1 MDGRK
6 RPDGCTGVQRATP
19 DRHAVTRLVQRT
31 VTAHHGDSIPA
42 ASGFPPLMSDRRRI
56 PFDWSTAAITALMV
70 TAAATVLVRDG
81 SAHFLAIL
89 RSDLGIFVGILPKM
103 LAGCLIGGF
112 VILLLPREVVVR
124 WVGAE
129 SGILGILVASLI
141 GVVLPGG
148 PFTIYPIAGAFL
160 AIGADAGAAIAFV
173 TSWTLLGINRAV
185 IWELPFFGVDFV
197 TWRIVLSIPLPFLAG
212 LMARLTIKT
221 MAHHR
226 GAA

>member
-1 MDGRK
+1 
-6 RPDGCTGVQRATP
+6 
-19 DRHAVTRLVQRT
+19 
-31 VTAHHGDSIPA
+31 
-42 ASGFPPLMSDRRRI
+42 MSVRRRRV
-56 PFDWSTAAITALMV
+56 PFDWSTAAITAMMV
-70 TAAATVLVRDG
+70 AAATTVLVRDG
-81 SAHFLAIL
+81 REHFLTIL
-89 RSDLGIFVGILPKM
+89 RGDLGVFIGILPKM

-112 VILLLPREVVVR
+112 VILLLPREIVVR

-129 SGILGILVASLI
+129 SGVLGIVVASLI

-197 TWRIVLSIPLPFLAG
+197 TWRILLSIPLPFLAG
-212 LMARLTIKT
+212 LMARLTVRTI
-221 MAHHR
+221 AQR
-226 GAA
+226 RGGAA